1 MKKLLA
7 ALTLMFASPAMAA
20 DVAVMVSPFSVTQ
33 SATAPFFQARTA
45 LEQAGFVV
53 ERTAETDPARLANR
67 FQAAFSEVG
76 REDRVIVYIRGDIVI
91 SDGRAYLLNA
101 DSRARLNPFNIG
113 LNALDLTPVLDALER
128 FGPRALL
135 LVSTD
140 EPPRMLRNRRRAALF
155 PAVGARDVSHV
166 EGQGTNLMLGLAA
179 LANDRISV
187 RDAFRGSEVRAAP
200 SSSQAFLPPAPGGP
214 GPREARAWGEAER
227 IGTIAAYLAYMSD
240 YPDGFYFSEA
250 LARISELR
258 EGPKAEPTP
267 AELEAALNLN
277 RNTRTRVQ
285 INLQILGFNPRG
297 VDGIFGPGSRAA
309 IREWQLSRGFQP
321 TGFLSGNQVNALE
334 NQADVRR
341 AEIAKEDEAFWQQ
354 SGALGGV
361 ASLQRYLDRYPNGIY
376 ADEARRLLAAIEEER
391 LDDERRLER
400 VAWQRA
406 RRANTAAAYRDFLRR
421 YPDGFFA
428 TEARERLAALTAPTE
443 PAGPTEQQIAQAR
456 AEEAQVLE
464 NPITRLLAERQ
475 LAALGFNP
483 GSVDGRFTE
492 GTRRALRAFQIT
504 RNIPATSYL
513 GRPTAVALLNSVNN
527 R

>member
-1 MKKLLA
+1 MKMLLA

-33 SATAPFFQARTA
+33 SANAPFFQARTA

-53 ERTAETDPARLANR
+53 DRTRETDPARLANR

-76 REDRVIVYIRGDIVI
+76 REDRVIVYIRGDIVV
-91 SDGRAYLLNA
+91 SNGRAYLLNA
-101 DSRARLNPFNIG
+101 ENRARLNPFNVG
-113 LNALDLTPVLDALER
+113 LNALDLTPVLETMER

-140 EPPRMLRNRRRAALF
+140 KAPRLLRNPRRTALF
-155 PAVGARDVSHV
+155 PAVGSRDVSHV
-166 EGQGTNLMLGLAA
+166 EGEGTDLMLGLAK
-179 LANDRISV
+179 LANQRVSV
-187 RDAFRGSEVRAAP
+187 REAFRGSEVRAAP
-200 SSSQAFLPPAPGGP
+200 ASGQAFLPPAPGGP
-214 GPREARAWGEAER
+214 NPREARAWGEAER
-227 IGTIAAYLAYMSD
+227 VGTIAAYLAYMSD
-240 YPDGFYFSEA
+240 YPDGFFFSEA
-250 LARISELR
+250 LTRIAELR
-258 EGPKAEPTP
+258 EQPKAPETP
-267 AELEAALNLN
+267 AEIEDALNLD

-285 INLQILGFNPRG
+285 INLQVLGFNPRG

-309 IREWQLSRGFQP
+309 IRDWQLSRGFQP

-334 NQADVRR
+334 NQADRR
-341 AEIAKEDEAFWQQ
+341 RNEISQEDEAFWQQ
-354 SGALGGV
+354 TGARGGV
-361 ASLQRYLDRYPNGIY
+361 ASLRRYLERYPNGIH
-376 ADEARRLLAAIEEER
+376 ADEARRLLAAIEEEH
-391 LDDERRLER
+391 LDDERRAER
-400 VAWQRA
+400 VAWQQA
-406 RRANTAAAYRDFLRR
+406 RRVDTAAAYRDFLRR
-421 YPDGFFA
+421 YPNGGFA
-428 TEARERLAALTAPTE
+428 IEARERLAALTAPTE
-443 PAGPTEQQIAQAR
+443 PAGPTDRQIAQAR
-456 AEEAQVLE
+456 SEEAQVLE

-492 GTRRALRAFQIT
+492 GTRRAIRAFQIS